1 MFNAQTIDYSILIV
15 ISKDLHLKKIRNTLR
30 LLTYTNGRSK
40 ISLPFILKLLFVG
53 KGNNLYCIVGI
64 KGTR

>member
-1 MFNAQTIDYSILIV
+1 MTE
-15 ISKDLHLKKIRNTLR
+15 KDLQVSIPF
-30 LLTYTNGRSK
+30 LLE
-40 ISLPFILKLLFVG
+40 LLFVR